1 MQNKVKYLFYK
12 KILRCAQDDKIEL
25 AYHFAMKMKTYLL
38 LLIII
43 HTITS
48 CNLTS
53 NRKHSNTITIFHAG
67 SLSYPFREVIN
78 AFNDE
83 YPDIR
88 VLTES
93 SGSVAAARKITD
105 LNRICDI
112 YATADYKVIKELLYP
127 DHADWYIAFARNE
140 LSVVFTDKS
149 KHAAKITSENWHEI
163 LQRSDVRFGRS
174 DPDSDPCGYRTL
186 LMWQLAEKYFG
197 LPGFYDQMLS
207 KDKRFIRPKEVDLLA
222 LLETNTIDYIFLY
235 RSVAE
240 QHGLKY
246 IVLPDKIN
254 LGNPALEEHY
264 QTVSVEVRGTAPG
277 ERITFYG
284 EPMVYAVTI
293 PLKAPNPEVA
303 EIFLT
308 FLLHPEKGLSI
319 MEENGQPAL
328 VPCIT
333 GQFDRLP
340 EKLNSFC
347 APFL

>member
-1 MQNKVKYLFYK
+1 MKKYADKEF
-12 KILRCAQDDKIEL
+12 LRSAQDRKIDHSRHAIKNQIFL
-25 AYHFAMKMKTYLL
+25 W
-38 LLIII
+38 LLIVILPL
-43 HTITS
+43 TS
-48 CNLTS
+48 CDLIFNKKS
-53 NRKHSNTITIFHAG
+53 ADSKAITIFHAG
-67 SLSYPFREVIN
+67 SLSYPFREVIK
-78 AFNDE
+78 AFNE
-83 YPDIR
+83 EHPDIK

-112 YATADYKVIKELLYP
+112 YATADYKVIEELLYP
-127 DHADWYIAFARNE
+127 DHAEWYIAFARNE
-140 LSVVFTDKS
+140 LSVVFTEKS
-149 KHAAKITSENWHEI
+149 KYAGEITPENWHGI
-163 LQRSDVRFGRS
+163 LQRTDVRFGRS

-186 LMWQLAEKYFG
+186 LMWQLAEKFYNIS
-197 LPGFYDQMLS
+197 GFNDQMLE

-246 IVLPDKIN
+246 IALPDSIN
-254 LGNPALEEHY
+254 LGNQVFEELY
-264 QTVSVEVRGTAPG
+264 RTVSIEVRGTAPG
-277 ERITFYG
+277 EKITFFG

-293 PLKAPNPEVA
+293 PFKAPNPEVA
-303 EIFLT
+303 EIFLQ

-333 GQFDRLP
+333 DQIDKLP
-340 EKLNSFC
+340 AKLNSFC
-347 APFL
+347 VPF